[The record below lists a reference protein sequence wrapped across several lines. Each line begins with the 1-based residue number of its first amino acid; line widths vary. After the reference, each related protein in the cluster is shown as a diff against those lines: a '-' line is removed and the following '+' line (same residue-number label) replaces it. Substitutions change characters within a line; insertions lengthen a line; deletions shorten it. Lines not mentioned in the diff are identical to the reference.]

1 MPVFELPL
9 AFIGNL
15 KGVDLIVIAFFALL
29 IFGRRL
35 PEIGKNIGRSVV
47 EFKKGLK
54 AGAADEP
61 AEEAPAEEEIEAPKP
76 RRAIASKTVEVDDDA
91 PPRKALASSRPAR
104 RIRASSDEP

>member
-1 MPVFELPL
+1 MAHLPL

-15 KGVDLIVIAFFALL
+15 KGIDLLVIVFFALL

-54 AGAADEP
+54 AGAANTTQ
-61 AEEAPAEEEIEAPKP
+61 EEVEEEPEQ
-76 RRAIASKTVEVDDDA
+76 VEEA
-91 PPRKALASSRPAR
+91 PPRKKIPAKAAKR
-104 RIRASSDEP
+104 VRASSDEP

>member
-1 MPVFELPL
+1 MLSLPL

-15 KGVDLIVIAFFALL
+15 RGMDLLVIAFFALL

-54 AGAADEP
+54 SGSENK
-61 AEEAPAEEEIEAPKP
+61 EEAEEEPAAPKQ
-76 RRAIASKTVEVDDDA
+76 IASS
-91 PPRKALASSRPAR
+91 KATKRMK
-104 RIRASSDEP
+104 ASSDEP

>member
-1 MPVFELPL
+1 MSMLPPPTL

-15 KGVDLIVIAFFALL
+15 RGMDLLVIAFFALL

-54 AGAADEP
+54 SGSEDEKP
-61 AEEAPAEEEIEAPKP
+61 KEELEEEAPRKQ
-76 RRAIASKTVEVDDDA
+76 IASAKSK
-91 PPRKALASSRPAR
+91 RM
-104 RIRASSDEP
+104 RASSDEP

>member
-1 MPVFELPL
+1 MLQLPL

-15 KGVDLIVIAFFALL
+15 RGVDLIVIVFFALL

-54 AGAADEP
+54 AGTDEP
-61 AEEAPAEEEIEAPKP
+61 AAEEPPAEEEEEAPRPKRIATAKP
-76 RRAIASKTVEVDDDA
+76 AKRMK
-91 PPRKALASSRPAR
+91 
-104 RIRASSDEP
+104 ASSDEP

>member
-1 MPVFELPL
+1 MADLLPL

-15 KGVDLIVIAFFALL
+15 RGWDLLIIAFFALL

-54 AGAADEP
+54 SGSEDEP
-61 AEEAPAEEEIEAPKP
+61 AAEEPEETSASRKSVASAKP
-76 RRAIASKTVEVDDDA
+76 AK
-91 PPRKALASSRPAR
+91 
-104 RIRASSDEP
+104 RIKASSDEP